1 MLVLY
6 SCYVTS
12 VYDKRTRRITRR
24 PVRRLG
30 RVGRY
35 LCFQPYVASK
45 QIKTCHDVDIL
56 DKVSRIICE
65 HGISYRG
72 IMYVVFICF
81 LRTASSIYTM
91 VRICLGSQKRIQ
103 LLTYQL
109 FLFYIIK
116 LIFKPINYKPVGQQ
130 ALQREGMLELT
141 SIVGR
146 NLLSKKKP
154 TSSSGLL
161 KAIYVINIDE

>member
-1 MLVLY
+1 MLCDIGVRQEDAPHH
-6 SCYVTS
+6 SSARPTS
-12 VYDKRTRRITRR
+12 R
-24 PVRRLG
+24 PCWQISVF
-30 RVGRY
+30 
-35 LCFQPYVASK
+35 LCVASK

-65 HGISYRG
+65 HGIKYRG

-103 LLTYQL
+103 LLTHQL